1 MKKTLSIAILAS
13 AVFLFSGCSLPS
25 TTKLSNSPMA
35 NATVLKTVD
44 GAVTWQPK
52 IKVDATKTIA
62 GIDVLSMALDPTDSN
77 VIYLGT
83 QANGLFVSKDG
94 AETWTQ
100 AAFPEKV
107 YGLVFDPSNHEVM
120 YASGVLNGRAKIFKR
135 LNEGEQWKEIYTE
148 PADGAV
154 ISALAIDGVNSQIL
168 FAGTS
173 EGVIV
178 KTVDGGTTWTNL
190 KKADGP
196 VTSIVF
202 DKAGDNHIFFLV
214 FQLALLETKDGGK
227 TLENITPK
235 IDAVNRTT
243 SVYSLVADPNA
254 GGVFYVGTGSG
265 IFRKNGAGDLW
276 SQVNTIESS
285 RAFAIRAIAINPAN
299 SKEIIYASSQAI
311 YKSSDGGNTW
321 ATFQLD
327 TAKEIS
333 VLKYDKSDVAKI
345 YAGLRKF

>member
-1 MKKTLSIAILAS
+1 
-13 AVFLFSGCSLPS
+13 
-25 TTKLSNSPMA
+25 MA
-35 NATVLKTVD
+35 NATVLKSVD
-44 GAVTWQPK
+44 SGATWQPK

-62 GIDVLSMALDPTDSN
+62 GVDVLSMAIDPVDPN
-77 VIYLGT
+77 IIYLGT

-100 AAFPEKV
+100 SAFPEKV

-120 YASGVLNGRAKIFKR
+120 YASGVFSGRAKIFKR

-148 PADGAV
+148 PADGTV
-154 ISALAIDGVNSQIL
+154 ISALAIDAVNSQIL

-178 KTVDGGTTWTNL
+178 KTTDGGTTWTNL
-190 KKADGP
+190 KKAEGP
-196 VTSIVF
+196 VTGIVF
-202 DKAGDNHIFFLV
+202 DRASDNHIFFLV

-235 IDAVNRTT
+235 IDATHRTT
-243 SVYSLVADPNA
+243 SVYSLLADPNA
-254 GGVFYVGTGSG
+254 GGIFYVGTGSG